1 MKTGNKR
8 VSSEHFAEHKTPLVI
23 DFTKVWNALQGK
35 SLWILSCT
43 LFLSLLATLVSF
55 LFFQDAYQSS
65 AKLLLD
71 TNSSPKSETNDS
83 LLKGMGFE
91 SNPYKNQE
99 ELLKSQLIFERVSQ
113 QLKQGK
119 FQFPYK
125 KPADLADKV
134 LSAEHIQNTNF
145 IRISAKADKPSAAK
159 KLAQIYMQSYL
170 DLTQEISYAPI
181 QQQKKYFES
190 QIKQAE
196 MVLAGINHKIESCQK
211 SYGILDLDIKNQNQI
226 RQLLNLDTQSKSTQA
241 DLAQKRAEA
250 ARLRQ
255 LLKLKRGEFDS
266 ALQAVAKGQDR
277 TLIAL
282 QEKLQDLQKEYDA
295 KALIYAPTNPDMV
308 QLQRKLDT
316 LKNQITDQQILTVGN
331 TPHAKI
337 NQIKD
342 SVRTNM
348 VNRLAM
354 ADSESAALQ
363 NKLITLQSQYQ
374 GIRQNL
380 KNLPQQQL
388 EYTRLLVDQ
397 KNQEDTLTKLKQSL
411 SETQIQEA
419 AIHKRL
425 MVIDQPNLPEKPV
438 APLRWQLIAGAAAI
452 GLFLSLGAIVGQSVL
467 SQYHLRPDFIEQALN
482 IPILGNI
489 PWLSNEKWHYLRS
502 RGRLEILSTDADPNI
517 IKAYQDLALNLKVR
531 RNTLGKN
538 TIILSQLL
546 EEKGHA
552 YILAN
557 LACCLAQGG
566 DRVLLVDAD
575 LRKPGLHQAFNH
587 SLDYEQGLP
596 ELINSVSELLH
607 RKKDAQVQ
615 DILQL
620 VSTVATPSGVHPQL
634 EYLNAGLVLGNTFEF
649 LNAKS
654 FDVLLNVLKAGYD
667 WVLVS
672 APPLLK
678 HPDCSVLLGYADGL
692 LLLADQETNESHL
705 IAAQKK
711 VERLHSMI
719 YGAILRNT

>member
-1 MKTGNKR
+1 M
-8 VSSEHFAEHKTPLVI
+8 SSEHFADHKTALAI
-23 DFTKVWNALQGK
+23 DFAKVWNAIQGK

-43 LFLSLLATLVSF
+43 LCLGLLATLFSF
-55 LFFQDAYQSS
+55 LLFQDAYQSS

-71 TNSSPKSETNDS
+71 TTNTSKSEVTDS
-83 LLKGMGFE
+83 FDKGIGFE
-91 SNPYKNQE
+91 SSPYKNQE
-99 ELLKSQLIFERVSQ
+99 ELLKSQLIFERVYQ
-113 QLKQGK
+113 QLKQDK

-125 KPADLADKV
+125 KPIDLAEKV

-145 IRISAKADKPSAAK
+145 IRITARANKPSAAK
-159 KLAQIYMQSYL
+159 KLAQLYMQSYL
-170 DLTQEISYAPI
+170 DLTHEISDTPI
-181 QQQKKYFES
+181 QQQKKHFEN

-196 MVLAGINHKIESCQK
+196 TALANINHQIASYQK
-211 SYGILDLDIKNQNQI
+211 SYGILDLDIKNQNQV
-226 RQLLNLDTQSKSTQA
+226 RQLVNLDTQSKSTQA

-250 ARLRQ
+250 VRLRQ
-255 LLKLKRGEFDS
+255 QLKLKHGEFDS
-266 ALQAVAKGQDR
+266 ALQAVAKGQDT
-277 TLIAL
+277 TLARL

-295 KALIYAPTNPDMV
+295 KALIYAPTNPDMI

-316 LKNQITDQQILTVGN
+316 LKTQITDQQILTVGN
-331 TPHAKI
+331 TLPTKT

-342 SVRTNM
+342 SVRTNL
-348 VNRLAM
+348 VNRLAL
-354 ADSESAALQ
+354 ADSESSALQ
-363 NKLITLQSQYQ
+363 NKLRTLQSQYRGMQ
-374 GIRQNL
+374 TIL
-380 KNLPQQQL
+380 KDLPQQQL
-388 EYTRLLVDQ
+388 EYTRLVMEQ
-397 KNQEDTLTKLKQSL
+397 KSQEDSLSRLKQGL
-411 SETQIQEA
+411 SEVQIQEA

-438 APLRWQLIAGAAAI
+438 APLRWQLIAGSAAL

-467 SQYHLRPDFIEQALN
+467 SQYHLRPEFIEQALN
-482 IPILGNI
+482 APVLGTI

-502 RGRLEILSTDADPNI
+502 RGRLEILSTDADPDI

-531 RNTLGKN
+531 RNTLEKN
-538 TIILSQLL
+538 TVILSQLL

-678 HPDCSVLLGYADGL
+678 YPDCSVLLGYADGL
-692 LLLADQETNESHL
+692 LLLTDQETNEAHL
-705 IAAQKK
+705 IAAHKK
-711 VERLHSMI
+711 VERLNSTI